1 MSEQYIIS
9 IGREF
14 GSGGHEIAEKLAER
28 LQIPM
33 YDRNMLDTI
42 AEEKNID
49 AKQLQRLD
57 EKPRNPILSR
67 RVNGYSNSLAE
78 IVADMQFEYIKNKAD
93 SGESFVVVGR
103 CAESVLKDYDGVI
116 SLFILGDKSC
126 KIERV
131 MEKYNLSKD
140 EAVTKMTR
148 HDKTRK
154 HYHNSH
160 AKSKWGD
167 SRTYDLCINS
177 SRLGVEGTVDL
188 LEEYVKKR
196 TK

>member
-93 SGESFVVVGR
+93 SGENFVVVGR

-140 EAVTKMTR
+140 EAVAKMTR

-154 HYHNSH
+154 YYHNSH

-167 SRTYDLCINS
+167 SRNYDLCINS

-188 LEEYVKKR
+188 LEEYIKKR
-196 TK
+196 IK